1 MATFSI
7 PMIICSIILAPQI
20 IYILSGPGYEG
31 AILPMRIIM
40 PAALF
45 VGIAQVL
52 AVQILMPMK
61 RDKILLTASIIG
73 ASISLLINI
82 TIVSH
87 LQSIGS
93 AIVLLCSEM
102 AVTCTY
108 MVYVW
113 REKLAKIPVREI
125 GKSLG
130 YSVPSAV
137 VCWGCERWIS
147 NEFIAVGMAII
158 LNSIILLFITKAEL
172 YKLLDL

>member
-1 MATFSI
+1 MLPRMSSLLANGEKERFQELINKSYTAMATFSI

-61 RDKILLTASIIG
+61 RDKILLIASIIG

-82 TIVSH
+82 TVVSR

-113 REKLAKIPVREI
+113 REKLAKIPVQKIE
-125 GKSLG
+125 
-130 YSVPSAV
+130 
-137 VCWGCERWIS
+137 C
-147 NEFIAVGMAII
+147 II
-158 LNSIILLFITKAEL
+158 LYSLLCGLICLNFDI
-172 YKLLDL
+172 

>member
-1 MATFSI
+1 
-7 PMIICSIILAPQI
+7 
-20 IYILSGPGYEG
+20 
-31 AILPMRIIM
+31 M

-108 MVYVW
+108 MAYVW
-113 REKLAKIPVREI
+113 KEKLAKIPVREI
-125 GKSLG
+125 WKSMG
-130 YSVPSAV
+130 SSVSSAV
-137 VCWGCERWIS
+137 VCWGCGRWIE
-147 NEFIAVGMAII
+147 NEFISVGIAVVFAVLSWI
-158 LNSIILLFITKAEL
+158 LIQVIKQTEVGILILKFRR
-172 YKLLDL
+172 